1 MKLLRSIAVVAASLM
16 LTQGAFAQM
25 QLTPPAANTKA
36 APKKETPKQK
46 KAPAAAKKQPPA
58 TPQPAPTATPTP
70 APTTTQAPPSVF
82 DAPNVDLVYGAYQRG
97 MYKTAFDLAAATT
110 RESLPTPH

>member
-36 APKKETPKQK
+36 APKKETP
-46 KAPAAAKKQPPA
+46 
-58 TPQPAPTATPTP
+58 
-70 APTTTQAPPSVF
+70 
-82 DAPNVDLVYGAYQRG
+82 
-97 MYKTAFDLAAATT
+97 
-110 RESLPTPH
+110 